1 MGYDPRSVFRAR
13 SNGSGFRT
21 IAPAV
26 ALLFAIQSLK
36 AQAPSCCRGV
46 SGEVRPKP
54 SAIRRALLFG
64 PTFRAICPLAGLQ
77 FTIQLLTSQARGGLS
92 SVSDKVRPEPS
103 AIW

>member
-21 IAPAV
+21 IAPVV
-26 ALLFAIQSLK
+26 ALLFAIQLLK
-36 AQAPSCCRGV
+36 AQAPDRCRGV

-54 SAIRRALLFG
+54 SAIRRALSFG
-64 PTFRAICPLAGLQ
+64 PTFRAIGPLVGLQ
-77 FTIQLLTSQARGGLS
+77 FAIQPLTSQARGGLS

-103 AIW
+103 AI